1 MKISSIILSD
11 NSKSMSLVNATA
23 SATSASFQK
32 GNPRYILLLTLVAT
46 LGGLLFGYDTAV
58 VNGAEKSLVAFYIQN
73 ITSAAHYDYAVSMIT
88 EYRALMVIV
97 LFAIFL
103 IISGQIIRLIGIK
116 KGGITGLII
125 LTILSYWA
133 AGFIG
138 NPVPVD
144 AAALQDIA
152 DVIKGFVI
160 ASALIGCVI
169 GGASAGFISKSI
181 GRKNGLM
188 VAAIAFLLSAIGAWR
203 PEVFNIFGVQDAY
216 SFVIYRILGGI
227 GVGIASMISPMYIAE
242 IAPASVRGKLV
253 SFNQFA
259 IIFGMLLI
267 YFVNYFIAHQG
278 NEQWLITEG
287 WRWMFFS
294 GAIPAGIFFIL
305 LFFVPET
312 PRYLVMKGLDE
323 KALKVLNKISGSSNA
338 AKILE
343 EIKSTTHEK
352 NVPWLSYGSFIIFV
366 GIMLSVFQQF
376 VGINV
381 VLYYAGNI
389 FRNMGSSTE
398 SSLLQ
403 TIIVGIINLLFTVL
417 AIFTVDKFGRIPL
430 MIIGSIGM
438 ALSMIALGFAFYFN
452 QLGIAALIFMLLY
465 TAAFA
470 MSWGPVCWVLLA
482 EIFPNSIRSALSI
495 AVAAQWIANWV
506 VSLTFPVMNDN
517 VWLTAKFHHGF
528 SYWIYG
534 VMGIL
539 SAIFMWKL
547 VPETKGKT
555 LEEIEHLWKKKPKQT
570 VEDALFTN
578 NEF

>member
-1 MKISSIILSD
+1 MALI
-11 NSKSMSLVNATA
+11 NATSDTTA
-23 SATSASFQK
+23 ASFQK
-32 GNPRYILLLTLVAT
+32 GNPLYITLLTIVAA

-73 ITSAAHYDYAVSMIT
+73 IIDASHHQYAVSMIT
-88 EYRALMVIV
+88 QYRTLMVVV
-97 LFAIFL
+97 LFIVFL
-103 IISGQIIRLIGIK
+103 IISGQIIRLIGTK

-125 LTILSYWA
+125 IALLSFWSVSFA
-133 AGFIG
+133 G
-138 NPVPVD
+138 NPIPADVT
-144 AAALQDIA
+144 ALQDMA
-152 DVIKGFVI
+152 NAIKGFVI

-169 GGASAGFISKSI
+169 GGASAGFISKSS

-188 VAAIAFLLSAIGAWR
+188 IAAIAFFISAIGAWK
-203 PEVFNIFGVQDAY
+203 PEAFNFFGTEDAY
-216 SFVIYRILGGI
+216 SFVIYRIIGGI

-242 IAPASVRGKLV
+242 IAPANIRGKLV

-267 YFVNYFIAHQG
+267 FFVNYFISTRG

-294 GAIPAGIFFIL
+294 GVIPAGIFFIL

-312 PRYLVMKGLDE
+312 PRYLVMKGREE
-323 KALKVLNKISGSSNA
+323 KALKVLKKISGNENA
-338 AKILE
+338 MKILK

-352 NVPWLSYGSFIIFV
+352 NVPWLSYGFFIIFI

-381 VLYYAGNI
+381 VLYYAANI
-389 FRNMGSSTE
+389 FRNMGSSTD

-403 TIIVGIINLLFTVL
+403 TIIVGVVNLVFTVL
-417 AIFTVDKFGRIPL
+417 AILTVDKFGRKPL

-438 ALSMIALGFAFYFN
+438 AVSMIALGFAFYFS
-452 QLGIAALIFMLLY
+452 QLGIAALIFMLVY

-495 AVAAQWIANWV
+495 AVAAQWIANWI
-506 VSLTFPVMNDN
+506 VSLTFPIMNDN
-517 VWLTAKFHHGF
+517 VWLTEKFHHGF

-534 VMGIL
+534 IMGVL
-539 SAIFMWKL
+539 SALFMWKL

-555 LEEIEHLWKKKPKQT
+555 LEEIEHLWKKKPEQT
-570 VEDALFTN
+570 VEDALLTN
-578 NEF
+578 AEF

>member
-1 MKISSIILSD
+1 
-11 NSKSMSLVNATA
+11 MSLVNT
-23 SATSASFQK
+23 SSSSEATSFNK
-32 GNPRYILLLTLVAT
+32 GNPFYITLLTLVAA

-58 VNGAEKSLVAFYIQN
+58 VNGAEKSLVAFYIQA
-73 ITSAAHYDYAVSMIT
+73 ITDPSHYQYAVSMIT
-88 EYRALMVIV
+88 QYRALMVIV
-97 LFAIFL
+97 LFIVFL
-103 IISGQIIRLIGIK
+103 IICAQIIRLVGMK
-116 KGGITGLII
+116 KAWIACLVIIAALI
-125 LTILSYWA
+125 YWA
-133 AGFIG
+133 EGFAAKPI
-138 NPVPVD
+138 PTD
-144 AAALQDIA
+144 ATSLQDVA
-152 DVIKGFVI
+152 DVIKGFLI
-160 ASALIGCVI
+160 SSALIGCVI
-169 GGASAGFISKSI
+169 GGASAGFVSKSL
-181 GRKNGLM
+181 GRKNGLLIAA
-188 VAAIAFLLSAIGAWR
+188 VAFFISAIGAWK
-203 PEVFNIFGVQDAY
+203 PEAFNIFGTEDAY
-216 SFVIYRILGGI
+216 SFVIFRIIGGI

-242 IAPASVRGKLV
+242 IAPANVRGKLV

-267 YFVNYFIAHQG
+267 YFVNYFIAQQG
-278 NEQWLITEG
+278 NEQWLLNEG

-294 GAIPAGIFFIL
+294 GVIPAGIFFVL

-312 PRYLVMKGLDE
+312 PRYLVMKGKDG
-323 KALKVLNKISGSSNA
+323 KALKVLKKISGDENA
-338 AKILE
+338 SKILQ
-343 EIKSTTHEK
+343 EIKATTHEK
-352 NVPWLSYGSFIIFV
+352 NVPWLSYGFFIIFV

-389 FRNMGSSTE
+389 FRNMGSSTD

-403 TIIVGIINLLFTVL
+403 TIIVGIVNLVFTVV
-417 AIFTVDKFGRIPL
+417 AIYTVDKFGRKPL

-438 ALSMIALGFAFYFN
+438 AVSMIALGCAFYFN

-506 VSLTFPVMNDN
+506 VSLTFPIMNDN
-517 VWLTAKFHHGF
+517 VSLTNKFHHGF

-539 SAIFMWKL
+539 SAIFMWKF

-555 LEEIEHLWKKKPKQT
+555 LEEIEGLWSRKPKQT
-570 VEDALFTN
+570 VEEALLTN
-578 NEF
+578 PEF